1 MPMQPDDRVER
12 EIRRRMADLMSA
24 AGVDSGRMSLE
35 VLYLLPEGFV
45 RQYRALFD
53 RALRWDPSGS
63 GGGLVNEGRVTDEKE
78 GRRRAKLVRPK
89 DADGNLLRDGKGELV
104 KPGVGVRSDGRGN
117 AKGGG
122 KRYRDMPLAISDE
135 LALKIKELADRRL
148 GTLIEDVRRGVIG
161 AADESANFVL
171 AEKFPGS
178 DKGEQSDTLG
188 GNAQRETK
196 QKQICVTCGRGRG
209 RGWVRCPFHL

>member
-1 MPMQPDDRVER
+1 
-12 EIRRRMADLMSA
+12 
-24 AGVDSGRMSLE
+24 MSLE

-45 RQYRALFD
+45 RQYRMLFD
-53 RALRWDPSGS
+53 RALKWDPSGS
-63 GGGLVNEGRVTDEKE
+63 GGGIVNEGRVTDEAE
-78 GRRRAKLVRPK
+78 GRRKAKATRVK
-89 DADGNLLRDGKGELV
+89 DADGNLLMKGV
-104 KPGVGVRSDGRGN
+104 KVRADGRGN

-148 GTLIEDVRRGVIG
+148 GSLIEDVRRTVIG

-178 DKGEQSDTLG
+178 DKSDT
-188 GNAQRETK
+188 AADTK
-196 QKQICVTCGRGRG
+196 RNDERNMKPKEICVTCGRGKG